1 MTDVSNTPRLI
12 ALCGNPGSGK
22 STVQALL
29 RNIGYEPV
37 DDGFAVRD
45 IAMRHLGLSHDDVYT
60 QEGKARSSEILGQTW
75 QHRVILGEVAN
86 RLEEMF
92 GDHIMPWIHT
102 RQLDPAKCYSFG
114 SVRRDQGL
122 FYKRIGALVLGIR
135 NPLAPPSPNEFDRF
149 DETIIDRWIENDG
162 LARGLSADH
171 ALLDLAEK
179 LEAAIGGAA

>member
-1 MTDVSNTPRLI
+1 MTRTVPHLI

-22 STVQALL
+22 STAQKLL
-29 RNIGYEPV
+29 LQLYGHEPV

-60 QEGKARSSEILGQTW
+60 QEGKARSSEILGKTW

-102 RQLDPAKCYSFG
+102 RKLDPAKRYSFG

-122 FYKRIGALVLGIR
+122 FYKQIGGVVIGIR

-149 DETIIDRWIENDG
+149 DETVIDHWIDNDG
-162 LARGLSADH
+162 LARGLEPEQ
-171 ALLDLAEK
+171 ALLDLADK
-179 LEAAIGGAA
+179 LIAIVGDAA